1 MGPEPGRSRNVVA
14 KALRVRVLRG
24 VSTPRDAT
32 FAGTLTIGTA
42 ADCEVRVDG
51 PDVAPRH
58 VQLVFDGV
66 LWWTRDLGSPA
77 GTFLNG
83 TRVQFVPLSQN
94 GVLEIGKGGPSLAV
108 EMAADRA
115 ASSKAA
121 EAPPDV
127 VPDARSKGAPS
138 GGASSKAA
146 ERSAPAP
153 EAAPVPARPSRFSS
167 ETQIVRALRGG
178 RAPAGR
184 ETMMLRRAFERV
196 HKGSARRYQIA
207 VGASLVALV
216 LAGAVLLYQWRKL
229 HTLRATAE
237 RLYYTMRTLELQTA
251 KLEEI
256 VFLGADLKQL
266 AELNE
271 RRSRL
276 RSMEREYDTF
286 VRELGVYDRV
296 AKDERVI
303 LRVARTFGECEV
315 NVPKGFVAE
324 VRRYVERWR
333 SSDRLARLLESAP
346 PRAQADRIAQAF
358 TQANLPP
365 QFIYL
370 AAQESAFDQRAV
382 GRPTRYGYAK
392 GMWQFIAPTAR
403 RYGLR
408 VGPLHDQGLYDA
420 KDERFDWEKA
430 TVAAARYLKD
440 LHDTDA
446 QASGLLAMACYN
458 WGEDNV
464 RGIIQAMPAN
474 PLERNFWRL
483 LANRKVPRETYD
495 YVLSIFSV
503 AVICEEPAL
512 FGFDLKCPLP
522 PSPQR

>member
-1 MGPEPGRSRNVVA
+1 M
-14 KALRVRVLRG
+14 
-24 VSTPRDAT
+24 PRDAT

-42 ADCEVRVDG
+42 SACEVRVDG
-51 PDVAPRH
+51 PAVAPHH

-66 LWWTRDLGSPA
+66 LWWARDLGSPA

-83 TRVQFVPLSQN
+83 TRVQFVPLPQN
-94 GVLEIGKGGPSLAV
+94 AVLELGQGGPSLAV
-108 EMAADRA
+108 EVAGRA
-115 ASSKAA
+115 ASSEAA

-127 VPDARSKGAPS
+127 VPDARPK
-138 GGASSKAA
+138 GASSRGTSSKVA

-153 EAAPVPARPSRFSS
+153 EAAPTPARPASRFSS

-178 RAPAGR
+178 GAPAGR

-196 HKGSARRYQIA
+196 HKKSARRYQIA

-216 LAGAVLLYQWRKL
+216 LAGAVVLYQWRKL
-229 HTLRATAE
+229 NTLRATAE
-237 RLYYTMRTLELQTA
+237 RLYYTMRTLELQAA
-251 KLEEI
+251 KLEE
-256 VFLGADLKQL
+256 VVLLGADPKQV

-286 VRELGVYDRV
+286 VRELGVYDKV

-464 RGIIQAMPAN
+464 RAIVQAMPAN

-503 AVICEEPAL
+503 AVICEDPGL
-512 FGFDLKCPLP
+512 FGFDLKCPLS

>member
-1 MGPEPGRSRNVVA
+1 VA
-14 KALRVRVLRG
+14 KAVRVRVLTG
-24 VSTPRDAT
+24 SGTPHDAT
-32 FAGTLTIGTA
+32 FSATFTVGTA
-42 ADCEVRVDG
+42 AGCEVRVDG
-51 PDVAPRH
+51 PAVAPRH

-66 LWWTRDLGSPA
+66 LWWARDLGSPA

-83 TRVQFVPLSQN
+83 TRVQFVPLSEN
-94 GVLEIGKGGPSLAV
+94 AVLELGQGGPSLAV
-108 EMAADRA
+108 GTAADRA
-115 ASSKAA
+115 GSAEAP

-127 VPDARSKGAPS
+127 APDARSKGAS
-138 GGASSKAA
+138 RKGTSAKGA
-146 ERSAPAP
+146 ERSAPPPKAASAP
-153 EAAPVPARPSRFSS
+153 APASRFSS
-167 ETQIVRALRGG
+167 ETQIVRALRSGG
-178 RAPAGR
+178 APAGR

-196 HKGSARRYQIA
+196 HKKSARRYQIA

-216 LAGAVLLYQWRKL
+216 VAGAVVLYQWRKL

-237 RLYYTMRTLELQTA
+237 RLYYAVRTLELQTA
-251 KLEEI
+251 KLEE
-256 VFLGADLKQL
+256 VVLLGADPKQV

-286 VRELGVYDRV
+286 VRELGVYDKL

-324 VRRYVERWR
+324 VRRYIERWR
-333 SSDRLARLLESAP
+333 SSDRLARILESAP
-346 PRAQADRIAQAF
+346 PRPNADRIAQVF
-358 TQANLPP
+358 TQANLPR

-370 AAQESAFDQRAV
+370 AAQESGFDQRAI
-382 GRPTRYGYAK
+382 GPPTRYGYAK

-408 VGPLHDQGLYDA
+408 VGPLHDRGLYDA
-420 KDERFDWEKA
+420 QDERFDWEKA

-464 RGIIQAMPAN
+464 RGIIQAMPEN
-474 PLERNFWRL
+474 PQERNFWRL

-503 AVICEEPAL
+503 AVICEDPAL
-512 FGFDLKCPLP
+512 FGLDLKCPLP
-522 PSPQR
+522 PSPQP